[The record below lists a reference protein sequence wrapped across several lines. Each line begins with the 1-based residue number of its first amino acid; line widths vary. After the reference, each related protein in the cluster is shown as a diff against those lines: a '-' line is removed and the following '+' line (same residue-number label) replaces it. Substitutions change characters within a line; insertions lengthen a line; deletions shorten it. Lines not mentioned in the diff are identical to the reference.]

1 MEHVL
6 YYTRK
11 LHAYGGKALY
21 LNLLGMTL
29 IGLLDGVGVFLL
41 IPLLSVSGIIDIQT
55 AALPFMGMLNFLKE
69 MSSPLGLILI
79 LGFYLLIVVGQGLI
93 QRTLNMKDVQI
104 HSGFVNHIRMETYQA
119 LLQANWSFFI
129 KKRKSDLIN
138 AMTNELGRVTNGTF
152 VFLQLLASIVFMMI
166 QIGIAFW
173 LSAKMTLF
181 VMACGLVMALFSR
194 TFIRRSR
201 KLGAQTSDVARSYI
215 GAITDHFNGIKDI
228 KSNMLEPSRHRWLQ
242 NWNVMVAQERYEHA
256 KLGSQ
261 SQLYYKT
268 ASTMIIAAFIFFS
281 VILFHTQGEQL
292 LLIIMI
298 FSRLWPRFTGI
309 QSSLEQ
315 IAAAI
320 PAFTYLSELKK
331 ECMETREVSISTLDY
346 SQVKPLRIQEGIECQ
361 DIYFRYDKNSP
372 IYALERIH
380 LHIAAN
386 QMTAIIG
393 RSGAGKSTLIDIVMG
408 MLQPDHGQILIDNV
422 PLTKDNLL
430 RFRKAISYVPQ
441 EPFLFNGTIR
451 ENLLLMNPNSSEEE
465 LWEALRFA
473 AGEFVNRLPNGLDT
487 LIGDRGVRLS
497 GGERQRLVLARA
509 ILRKPSIL
517 VLDEATS
524 ALDTENEAKI
534 QEALERLKGTM
545 TIIVIAH
552 RLSTIRNADQV
563 IVLDE
568 GTIVQRGGF
577 QQLAKEKG
585 RVFSNLLGNQFHD
598 STMISQK

>member
-11 LHAYGGKALY
+11 LHAYAGKVLY
-21 LNLLGMTL
+21 MNLLGMTL
-29 IGLLDGVGVFLL
+29 IGLLDGIGIFLL
-41 IPLLSVSGIIDIQT
+41 IPLLSVSGLLSIQT
-55 AALPFMGMLNFLKE
+55 SAIPFMGMLDFLKDV
-69 MSSPLGLILI
+69 SRPVGLLLI
-79 LGFYLLIVVGQGLI
+79 LGLYFLLVVGQAAI
-93 QRTLNMKDVQI
+93 QRNLSLRDVQI
-104 HSGFVNHIRMETYQA
+104 HAGFVNHVRMETYQA

-138 AMTNELGRVTNGTF
+138 SMTNELARVTNGTY
-152 VFLQLLASIVFMMI
+152 VFLQLLASLVFMVI
-166 QIGIAFW
+166 QIGIALW

-181 VMACGLVMALFSR
+181 VLACGLIMALFSR
-194 TFIRRSR
+194 TFIRKFRM
-201 KLGAQTSDVARSYI
+201 LGTQTSDVARSYI
-215 GAITDHFNGIKDI
+215 GGITDHFNGIKDI
-228 KSNMLEPSRHRWLQ
+228 KSNMLEPSRYRWLQ
-242 NWNVMVAQERYEHA
+242 NWSVTVAQERYEQA

-261 SQLYYKT
+261 SQFYYKA
-268 ASTMIIAAFIFFS
+268 ASTLIIAVFIYFS
-281 VILFHTQGEQL
+281 VTLFQTQGEQL

-309 QSSLEQ
+309 QSNLEQ

-320 PAFTYLSELKK
+320 PAFTSLTELQK
-331 ECMETREVSISTLDY
+331 ECMETREVSIGTLDY
-346 SQVKPLRIQEGIECQ
+346 NQVKPLRIQEGIECK

-372 IYALERIH
+372 IYALE
-380 LHIAAN
+380 HIQLSIGSN

-393 RSGAGKSTLIDIVMG
+393 RSGAGKSTLIDIIMG
-408 MLQPDHGQILIDNV
+408 LLQPDHGQVLIDGV

-430 RFRKAISYVPQ
+430 RLRKAISYVPQ
-441 EPFLFNGTIR
+441 DPFLFNGTIR
-451 ENLLLMNPNSSEEE
+451 ENLLLMNPNSTEEE
-465 LWEALRFA
+465 LWEAIQFA
-473 AGEFVNRLPNGLDT
+473 AGEFVSRLPQGLDT

-524 ALDTENEAKI
+524 SLDTENEAKI

-568 GTIVQRGGF
+568 GAIVQRGGF
-577 QQLAKEKG
+577 NQLAKERGK
-585 RVFSNLLGNQFHD
+585 VFAHLLGSQFQD